1 MTTNFLTDFAIG
13 GVSTAVTQ
21 SILSPMERIQ
31 FIFMTKSV
39 NPSIKKSQRSMTIR
53 TCVEKIFRKE
63 GLKAFWRG
71 NTSIVTR
78 SLPSTALN
86 FSLKNFYQG
95 LFDNLLNKKRLMFG
109 EKTKEIG
116 FWMGFGRNLVAGGLA
131 GVTSLTLTYPLDML
145 RVRMAVDMGSS
156 ESRKYKS
163 VTHCFKK
170 ITKSEGLRGFY
181 KGLGISVL
189 GGFLYRALVFGL
201 YDTFK
206 GKYEGSIFKKYLM
219 AQGFSSVAGFMT
231 YPLYTIRTR
240 LMVQESSSGKMNAL
254 YKGSLDCFKKV
265 MRKEGVKGLFGGYAM
280 NFLGGVSGSIV
291 VVVFDEMSTGVRE
304 K

>member
-21 SILSPMERIQ
+21 SILSPIERIQ
-31 FIFMTKSV
+31 LIFMTKST
-39 NPSIKKSQRSMTIR
+39 NPAFIRSQKKLTIKR
-53 TCVEKIFRKE
+53 CVERIFRKE

-71 NTSIVTR
+71 NTSIVAR

-95 LFDNLLNKKRLMFG
+95 LFTKIYSRKKKEELGFWVEITKNLLS
-109 EKTKEIG
+109 
-116 FWMGFGRNLVAGGLA
+116 GGLA
-131 GVTSLTLTYPLDML
+131 GSTSLMLTYPLDML
-145 RVRMAVDMGSS
+145 RVRMAVDMGPV
-156 ESRKYKS
+156 EKRKYS
-163 VTHCFKK
+163 TVGDCFRK
-170 ITKSEGLRGFY
+170 ISKTEGIRGFY
-181 KGLGISVL
+181 KGMGVAVA

-206 GKYEGSIFKKYLM
+206 GNFDGDILKKYII
-219 AQGFSSVAGFMT
+219 AQSFSSIAGFVT

-240 LMVQESSSGKMNAL
+240 LMVQESSQESRKIKNL
-254 YKGSLDCFKKV
+254 YRGAFDCFKKIV
-265 MRKEGVKGLFGGYAM
+265 KKEGFRGLFGGYTM
-280 NFLGGVSGSIV
+280 NLLGGISGSIV
-291 VVVFDEMSTGVRE
+291 VVVFDEVSNGVGR